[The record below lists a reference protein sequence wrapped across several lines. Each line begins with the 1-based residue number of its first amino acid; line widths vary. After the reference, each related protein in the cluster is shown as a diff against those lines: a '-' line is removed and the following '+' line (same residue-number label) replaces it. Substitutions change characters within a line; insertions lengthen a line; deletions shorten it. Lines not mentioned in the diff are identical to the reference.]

1 MLSFLKEQRG
11 VEDSSSEKAPDAP
24 GKPSAEN
31 QEQGYIAV
39 VAQEKNVRKTT
50 YILVTVFCIGILCLW
65 FMARKSTPQQAA
77 AQVTSPEEAQIEK
90 IIARFG
96 GTRSEILSSTDEI
109 VRKFHEF
116 SDVEQVGV
124 DELVKNP
131 FKYDLF
137 LDDLSKSDNYDW
149 LSDEAEAMR
158 QSQMAEGMQLL
169 SIMKSESESCCMIDD
184 KLLYEGDFIKGL
196 KVCQIEENFVRLAS
210 EETEVIL
217 KLAE

>member
-1 MLSFLKEQRG
+1 MLSFLKEQK
-11 VEDSSSEKAPDAP
+11 VEDSSSERPCEAS
-24 GKPSAEN
+24 GKPSAES
-31 QEQGYIAV
+31 QEPGYIAV

-50 YILVTVFCIGILCLW
+50 YILATVFCIGILCLW
-65 FMARKSTPQQAA
+65 FMAKKSTPQQAA
-77 AQVTSPEEAQIEK
+77 AKTTSPEEAQIER

-116 SDVEQVGV
+116 SDVEQIGV

-131 FKYDLF
+131 FKHDLF
-137 LDDLSKSDNYDW
+137 LDDLRGSDNYGW
-149 LSDEAEAMR
+149 ESDEAEAMR
-158 QSQMAEGMQLL
+158 QEQMARGMQLL
-169 SIMKSESESCCMIDD
+169 SIIKSETGSCCMIDD
-184 KLLYEGDFIKGL
+184 KLLYEGDSIRGF
-196 KVCQIEENFVRLAS
+196 KVCQIESNFVRLAS

>member
-1 MLSFLKEQRG
+1 MLSFLKDQK
-11 VEDSSSEKAPDAP
+11 VEDSSSERPCEVP
-24 GKPSAEN
+24 GKPSAES

-50 YILVTVFCIGILCLW
+50 YILATVFCIGILCLW
-65 FMARKSTPQQAA
+65 FMAKKSTPQQAA
-77 AQVTSPEEAQIEK
+77 AETTSPEETQIER

-131 FKYDLF
+131 FKDDLF
-137 LDDLSKSDNYDW
+137 LDDLSGSDNYGW
-149 LSDEAEAMR
+149 ESDEAEAMR
-158 QSQMAEGMQLL
+158 QEQMARGMQLL
-169 SIMKSESESCCMIDD
+169 SIMKSETGSCCMIDD
-184 KLLYEGDFIKGL
+184 KLLYEGDSIKGF
-196 KVCQIEENFVRLAS
+196 KVCQIESNFVRLAS
-210 EETEVIL
+210 EGTEVIL
-217 KLAE
+217 KLEE

>member
-1 MLSFLKEQRG
+1 MLSFLKEQRVG
-11 VEDSSSEKAPDAP
+11 DSSSERPCEAP
-24 GKPSAEN
+24 GKPSAES

-50 YILVTVFCIGILCLW
+50 YILITVFCIGIICLW
-65 FMARKSTPQQAA
+65 FMAKKSTPQQAA
-77 AQVTSPEEAQIEK
+77 AETPSPEEAQIERV
-90 IIARFG
+90 IARFG

-131 FKYDLF
+131 FRYDLF
-137 LDDLSKSDNYDW
+137 LDDLSGSDNYAW
-149 LSDEAEAMR
+149 ESDEAEAMR
-158 QSQMAEGMQLL
+158 QEQMARGMQLL
-169 SIMKSESESCCMIDD
+169 SIMRSETGSCCMIDD
-184 KLLYEGDFIKGL
+184 KLLYEGDSIKDF
-196 KVCQIEENFVRLAS
+196 KVCQIEDNFVRLAS
-210 EETEVIL
+210 ERTEVIL

>member
-1 MLSFLKEQRG
+1 MLSFLKEQR

-124 DELVKNP
+124 NELVKNP
-131 FKYDLF
+131 FKHDHF
-137 LDDLSKSDNYDW
+137 LDDLSGSEHYDW
-149 LSDEAEAMR
+149 ASDEAEAMR
-158 QSQMAEGMQLL
+158 QEQMVRGMQLL
-169 SIMKSESESCCMIDD
+169 SIMKSEKESCCMIDD
-184 KLLYEGDFIKGL
+184 KLLYEGDSIRGF
-196 KVCQIEENFVRLAS
+196 KVCQIADNFVRLAS
-210 EETEVIL
+210 EETEIVL
-217 KLAE
+217 KLTE